1 MFFQPLPGL
10 VVLAGGAMS
19 VAAGTKDAMQLS
31 TLLALIDCYSIALCA
46 AVNDG
51 VYDFMMVL
59 GHGITIAFDIL
70 GTIGSEN
77 ISYCFHL

>member
-1 MFFQPLPGL
+1 M
-10 VVLAGGAMS
+10 VLAGGAMP
-19 VAAGTKDAMQLS
+19 VAAGTKDAMHLS

-59 GHGITIAFDIL
+59 RHGITIAFDIL
-70 GTIGSEN
+70 GAIGSEN